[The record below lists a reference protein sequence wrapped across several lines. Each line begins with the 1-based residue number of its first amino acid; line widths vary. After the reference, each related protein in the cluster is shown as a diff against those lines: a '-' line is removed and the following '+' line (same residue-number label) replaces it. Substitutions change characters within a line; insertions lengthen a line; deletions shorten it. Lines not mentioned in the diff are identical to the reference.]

1 MTVNTQPVPQV
12 REGFADRFRRLREA
26 GGLTLSAVAGPR
38 YTVSYASQIES
49 GKRMPSDEALAH
61 FASKLGVSPSYLTTG
76 VPDDLE
82 DRLGYLLEDARAAL
96 RQGDSTRAL
105 ELAKQVKEEAEQFE
119 FVPIRSEALALAAE
133 ALLWLGRT
141 REAIDKFEEALEEGL
156 NERERGIA
164 VAKLAAAYRT
174 VGDLSYAAEL
184 VESTLKAFRDTPL
197 DPAISA
203 ELHSVLVSI
212 YFERGDIT
220 KAERVAQQALRA
232 ATEGMSPLTRANVLW
247 SASFVL
253 AESKRWDEALEL
265 AKEARLLLEG
275 LDDKLR
281 LARVHAAYAHLC
293 LEDDPPRLLEA
304 GRHLTESEQLL
315 GTDGPPHELSYV
327 YHERARI
334 ALLAGEPEDAL
345 ADSERA
351 FAMAGDDPIERARCT
366 YLRGRARSELGS
378 LDEALNDFMEAAAA
392 FEKVGARQQVASCY
406 REIGEIE
413 SRDGNLEAAVEAF
426 RMGLEALEPRR
437 SRA

>member
-1 MTVNTQPVPQV
+1 LTVNSGAIAEVTEP
-12 REGFADRFRRLREA
+12 FAERFRRLREA
-26 GGLTLSAVAGPR
+26 GGLTLSAVAAPR

-61 FASKLGVSPSYLTTG
+61 FASKLGVSAAYLTTG

-82 DRLGYLLEDARAAL
+82 DRLRYVLEDARAAL
-96 RQGDSTRAL
+96 RQGDSSRAL
-105 ELAKQVKEEAEQFE
+105 ELARQVREEAEQYQLI
-119 FVPIRSEALALAAE
+119 PIRAEALALAGD
-133 ALLWLGRT
+133 ALLWLSRT
-141 REAIDKFEEALEEGL
+141 REAIDRFEEALEEGL
-156 NERERGIA
+156 NDRERGIA

-184 VESTLKAFRDTPL
+184 IESTLKAFRDAPL
-197 DPAISA
+197 DPAINA

-212 YFERGDIT
+212 YFERGDVT

-232 ATEGMSPLTRANVLW
+232 ATEGISPLTRANVLW

-253 AESKRWDEALEL
+253 AEAKRWDEALEL
-265 AKEARLLLEG
+265 AKEARVLLEG

-281 LARVHAAYAHLC
+281 LARVYAAYAHLC
-293 LEDDPPRLLEA
+293 LEDDPPRLTEA
-304 GRHLTESEQLL
+304 AQHLSESEQLL
-315 GTDGPPHELSYV
+315 GTDGPPHELAYV

-334 ALLAGEPEDAL
+334 ALLSGDPREAL

-351 FAMAGDDPIERARCT
+351 FEKVGDDPIERARCT
-366 YLRGRARSELGS
+366 YLHGRAQGELGR
-378 LDEALNDFMEAAAA
+378 LDQALNDFMEAAAA

-413 SRDGNLEAAVEAF
+413 FRDGKLESAVEAF
-426 RMGLEALEPRR
+426 RTGLEALEPRR